1 METNQY
7 FNTSSYTEHIAEL
20 YNIIRKLSIY
30 FAVFCLFWSFQISEI
45 MNIWIDLIP
54 MSNGTYE
61 NLAIYG
67 PYEWLNLR
75 WSLILLISLVTTLP
89 LLSILLYRFSRP
101 GLYSNERTWFML
113 VLILCT
119 TIVPLII
126 ILLWLYGF
134 PIIFELSDSTVNSEN
149 IGIRYDAAAL
159 FSIAL
164 GITWI
169 LVIWSFTIIILGLA
183 RLMGLSEVGETRFR
197 YRILAISTGTLIL
210 TIPSEYDGLRII
222 LSVLTIFLADR
233 ISQAIPILSNKTDFV
248 FGNSNNM

>member
-1 METNQY
+1 MESEINI
-7 FNTSSYTEHIAEL
+7 NKTSYSNHITDL
-20 YNIIRKLSIY
+20 YNIIRKSSIF
-30 FAVFCLFWSFQISEI
+30 FAAFCVIWSFQISD
-45 MNIWIDLIP
+45 MMTLWIDIIP
-54 MSNGTYE
+54 ISDGNYE

-67 PYEWLNLR
+67 PYEWLSLR
-75 WSLILLISLVTTLP
+75 WSLILLLSLVTTLP
-89 LLSILLYRFSRP
+89 LLSIYTYRFSRL

-113 VLILCT
+113 VLVFCT

-126 ILLWLYGF
+126 IFLWIYGI
-134 PIIFELSDSTVNSEN
+134 PVVFELSDSSLNSDS

-183 RLMGLSEVGETRFR
+183 RLLGILEIGETRFR
-197 YRILAISTGTLIL
+197 YRILAISIGTLIL

-222 LSVLTIFLADR
+222 LSVVSILSADK
-233 ISQAIPILSNKTDFV
+233 ISQMIPIIKNKQEMAYNKST
-248 FGNSNNM
+248 NL